1 MRKVGLQMFTA
12 GRVPQERSA
21 WLAFKLTK
29 WGGDDGETEAQVLW
43 SVMYMKS

>member
-21 WLAFKLTK
+21 WLAFKLTD
-29 WGGDDGETEAQVLW
+29 GGGMTGKLRL
-43 SVMYMKS
+43 KFFGL